1 MVGGEEHDDFES
13 RTGCV
18 EQLHG
23 RRSPADKETWWWNVK
38 VQDVIKDKKGSRKM
52 WETSGWQEGR
62 YSYRQANKAAKKAV
76 AQQGAG
82 NECVGR
88 GAGNTGG

>member
-13 RTGCV
+13 RTGGV
-18 EQLHG
+18 KQLHG
-23 RRSPADKETWWWNVK
+23 RRSPADKETWWWNDK
-38 VQDVIKDKKGSRKM
+38 VQDVIKARHI

-82 NECVGR
+82 NE
-88 GAGNTGG
+88 